1 MTGKETKNRTKA
13 QENGIAEAKQEFQTN
28 AKKKPLNLRIEQA
41 ILTMKARFS
50 LLLMV
55 EGFHELSMNEEI
67 KISLNKY

>member
-1 MTGKETKNRTKA
+1 MIEGNVSKSDEVNTPVGR
-13 QENGIAEAKQEFQTN
+13 IL
-28 AKKKPLNLRIEQA
+28 KPLNLGIEQA